1 MEMGSF
7 EMKTSMTGLQVSP
20 WGAVVDNVNAGDR
33 CVCER
38 LSRTRRRLV
47 RSEAVVGDAGSLLVL
62 RSAQESLRGPV
73 AVYGRCPGCLRWS
86 SGWPVSSG

>member
-20 WGAVVDNVNAGDR
+20 WGAVADDANAGDR

>member
-20 WGAVVDNVNAGDR
+20 WGAVVDNANAGDR

-73 AVYGRCPGCLRWS
+73 AVYGRCSGCLRWS

>member
-20 WGAVVDNVNAGDR
+20 WGAVVDNANAGDR

-38 LSRTRRRLV
+38 LEGGLSALK
-47 RSEAVVGDAGSLLVL
+47 RSWVT
-62 RSAQESLRGPV
+62 P
-73 AVYGRCPGCLRWS
+73 GRCLSYGAPRNR
-86 SGWPVSSG
+86 